1 MRTLEDINAELEQY
15 SPDLAKRP
23 QIVAAN
29 KVDIMTDPEN
39 LERLRAHVEATGSPR
54 GKEIRSASPRHAL
67 FESPDSLKRYFSNL
81 GPDALPLPRALRGKI
96 PLNFPP

>member
-1 MRTLEDINAELEQY
+1 MPQGSRSSRPLSEKFLRKSVLFSFIV
-15 SPDLAKRP
+15 KRISLP
-23 QIVAAN
+23 
-29 KVDIMTDPEN
+29 
-39 LERLRAHVEATGSPR
+39 PR